1 MDSNQNE
8 KPIGDCNET
17 SKTPI
22 GNTYNDNQ
30 EKKIKKTVIEEEV
43 AEVNTLVTAEET
55 RKSCQTEFCCRT
67 RTGSC
72 GKNNRC
78 CPGRNKLEVY
88 DWLRDIPQPVLD
100 TQMVEVQ
107 FKNTRK
113 GYYLNSNNL
122 ELNKGDMV
130 AVEATPGHD
139 IGEVT
144 LTGKLVQLQMKKNNF
159 RGEIKRVYRM
169 AKPNDLEKWQ
179 EARAKEHKTMLRAR
193 EIAENLKLEMKIS
206 DVEYQGDGNKAI
218 FYYIADGRV
227 DFRQLIKD
235 YAAEFRIKIE
245 MKQIGA
251 RQEAGRVG
259 GIGPCGRE
267 LCCSSSMSNFVSVST
282 SAARLQDI
290 PLNPQ
295 KLAGQCG
302 KLKCCLNFEVDIYV
316 EAQRKL
322 PPRNVTLETKDN
334 MFYLFKADALSGMMT
349 YSTDKHFGANLVT
362 ITKDRAFEVIRMN
375 KNSKKPLHLATDEEQ
390 EQKPVSHDLLENEN
404 IDRFDNDNRNKRK
417 KKKRNKDSREN
428 TQNNKD
434 GQSGEKILNKA
445 SNNNRTEGNQDQR
458 NNQNSGI
465 NDNRQRNNRN
475 NRRKNNRPQRNDN
488 GKPEPPKK
496 EE

>member
-30 EKKIKKTVIEEEV
+30 EKKIKKTVIEEDV

-169 AKPNDLEKWQ
+169 AKPNDLEKWE

-445 SNNNRTEGNQDQR
+445 SNNNRTEGNQDQK

-488 GKPEPPKK
+488 GKPETPKK

>member
-488 GKPEPPKK
+488 GKPETPKK